1 MRFYAKAA
9 VAVLTMMLAGS
20 LACKAQDPGA
30 MSAAEINREAVTAE
44 SMYKTQNMVG
54 ALPLYE
60 DLHKRQPESNVWR
73 ERLAMCLV
81 AAPGSDDEMAAARQR
96 AHQLLL
102 DAKAAGD
109 DSNLLQ
115 VMLEKLEAPAGAAPA
130 GTPSPGKDAFQRAE
144 KLFSTGDLA
153 GAIQEYEAAFA
164 ADPKMYEAPLF
175 AGDSEFKRGNLAAAN
190 QWYAKAVAVDPDGE
204 TAYRYWGD
212 SLMRQGDTTEAE
224 GKFIDAIIAE
234 PYQRTPRVGLKQWAD
249 ATGALLAAPPIKLPA
264 RPTVDAKGNVNIS
277 IDPSIK
283 GVSATS
289 ASMMY
294 SMNSANWYSK
304 KFKETYPAEAQ
315 YRHSLAEE
323 VDGIRGALTVL
334 SDQKITPEKMDSTWR
349 TLYAINKDG
358 MLECWIL
365 LDNPDQGI
373 AQDYVAYRA
382 KHRELLHAYITKY
395 DVHPK

>member
-1 MRFYAKAA
+1 MRFCAKAA
-9 VAVLTMMLAGS
+9 VAILAMILGG
-20 LACKAQDPGA
+20 AAAGMAQDAGA
-30 MSAAEINREAVTAE
+30 MSEADLNKEAATAD
-44 SMYKTQNMVG
+44 SMYKSQNMVG

-60 DLHKRQPESNVWR
+60 DLHKRQPESNAWR

-81 AAPGSDDEMAAARQR
+81 AAPGSDAERTAAQQR

-109 DSNLLQ
+109 NSNLLQ
-115 VMLEKLEAPAGAAPA
+115 VMLEKMEAPV
-130 GTPSPGKDAFQRAE
+130 GTPPPGPPSPGTEAFQRAE
-144 KLFSTGDLA
+144 KLFATGDLA
-153 GAIQEYEAAFA
+153 GAIQQYEAAFA

-175 AGDSEFKRGNLAAAN
+175 AGDSEFKRGNFAAAN
-190 QWYAKAVAVDPDGE
+190 QWYAKAVAIDPDRE

-212 SLMRQGDTTEAE
+212 CLMKQGDTTQAE
-224 GKFIDAIIAE
+224 GKFIDAIIAQ

-249 ATGALLAAPPIKLPA
+249 STGALLAPPPIKLPA
-264 RPTVDAKGNVNIS
+264 RPTVDAKGNVSIT

-283 GVSATS
+283 DTSVVS

-294 SMNSANWYSK
+294 SMNSATWHSK

-334 SDQKITPEKMDSTWR
+334 SEQKITPEKMDPTWR
-349 TLYAINKDG
+349 TLSAIDKDG

-365 LDNPDQGI
+365 LDAPDQGI
-373 AQDYVAYRA
+373 AQDYLAYRA
-382 KHRELLHAYITKY
+382 KHRDLLHAYIAKY